1 LKNKK
6 PKKNPT
12 KITKNKNKNTKQK
25 TKANIWEQISQRAET
40 GKSTLRQMTNA

>member
-6 PKKNPT
+6 QNKNPT

-25 TKANIWEQISQRAET
+25 TKVNIWEQISQRTET

>member
-6 PKKNPT
+6 QKQKPT
-12 KITKNKNKNTKQK
+12 KITKKQKQK
-25 TKANIWEQISQRAET
+25 TKTNIWEQISQRTET